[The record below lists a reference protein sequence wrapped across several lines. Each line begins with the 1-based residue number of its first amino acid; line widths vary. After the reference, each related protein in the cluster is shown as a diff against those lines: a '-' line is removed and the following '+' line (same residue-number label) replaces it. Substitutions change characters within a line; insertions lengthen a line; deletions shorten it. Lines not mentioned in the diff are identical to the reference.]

1 MWQSGSRYSAEC
13 NMGNLMDTLYQLL
26 EDYKET
32 IKVNLNTN
40 TERERLLT
48 VHLDLK
54 KNIKVQ
60 IIRWQNEEDKKL
72 REVYL

>member
-13 NMGNLMDTLYQLL
+13 NMGNLMDTF
-26 EDYKET
+26 
-32 IKVNLNTN
+32 INTHISAIGGLQRN
-40 TERERLLT
+40 NQGPFKHEHRTWT
-48 VHLDLK
+48 SVDLK
-54 KNIKVQ
+54 KYIKVQ